1 MESAVIESVRSE
13 PDPVLYRLVHSY
25 HGFRIPRVP
34 ERSRLEIPSGAVTL
48 LLGFGEPVKISPLEN
63 TASAASAA
71 SAAGSLERTSFLT
84 AGRSAASVG
93 RHRGGVHGL
102 EVTLCHTGAYQIF
115 GMPMIHLAAGFPSVS
130 ELWGREGE
138 LLVEELEGLPT
149 WEQRFAR
156 IDARLR
162 RRAADSPVLPAWQ
175 VTRALR
181 LVGAGWSLR
190 DVQREVGWSARHLR
204 ARFLEQVGM
213 SPKAVA
219 RVLRLQA
226 ALRARLAGRGWAQ
239 AAALARF
246 HDQAHLSH
254 EVKAMTGLTPGR
266 LAELRRGAGPGS
278 ALDRLPGRVTSVLL

>member
-1 MESAVIESVRSE
+1 MESAVIESARSE
-13 PDPVLYRLVHSY
+13 PDPILARLVHSY
-25 HGFRIPRVP
+25 HGFRMPRIP

-48 LLGFGEPVKISPLEN
+48 LIGFGEPIRISPVE
-63 TASAASAA
+63 SAAV
-71 SAAGSLERTSFLT
+71 LERTSFLV
-84 AGRSAASVG
+84 AGRTAASVG
-93 RHRGGVHGL
+93 RHHGRIHGL
-102 EVTLCHTGAYQIF
+102 EVTLSHTGAYRIF
-115 GMPMIHLAAGFPSVS
+115 GMPMSHLTAGFPSVA

-149 WEQRFAR
+149 WERRFAR
-156 IDARLR
+156 IDAHLR

-181 LVGAGWSLR
+181 LVGAGWALR

-204 ARFLEQVGM
+204 SRFLEQVGM
-213 SPKAVA
+213 PPKAVA
-219 RVLRLQA
+219 RVLRLQT